1 MRSIIRWKRILRLN
15 KKYLNQISNKEL
27 DIMMREFD
35 EYQTNNKP
43 KYIEDDSKNGNNKIR
58 YDNDVD

>member
-43 KYIEDDSKNGNNKIR
+43 KYIEDDSKNENNKIR